1 MKRTRPSLHL
11 INQNQIFCNIM
22 SNSIHHIQSAVSLI
36 TFFVLFGF
44 SYPFLYPSLKM
55 PPHPFLEDVEKK
67 KKCLPE
73 NK

>member
-1 MKRTRPSLHL
+1 
-11 INQNQIFCNIM
+11 M